1 MRAVLPFSSVPGMGD
16 PALGKLAL
24 MRSLL
29 FILVALSTNAIAQIS
44 WENPEQKVTARATD
58 QFVVAKYRFTNT
70 GNYPVT
76 ILEVQPSCGCTTVQ
90 LAKKQYAPGESGE
103 LAARFDFAGH
113 TGHQEKSI
121 VVLTKDTIN
130 KPITLRLL
138 VSIPEA
144 VAVEPE
150 FLFWRVGDEPEPKL
164 ICVGVADGFPAKIV
178 SIKSNSSAIRVDLEE
193 ITPGKEVKVT
203 VTPRNRGQR
212 PVPTIRRNG
221 RLRLL
226 RGMPAGEG
234 HLIEEPVSFPTRQVG
249 DFEADALV
257 RSCDECDF
265 FR

>member
-90 LAKKQYAPGESGE
+90 LAKKEYAPGESGE

-138 VSIPEA
+138 VTIPEA

>member
-29 FILVALSTNAIAQIS
+29 FILVALSTNAIAQLS

-138 VSIPEA
+138 VTIPEA

-150 FLFWRVGDEPEPKL
+150 FLFWRVG
-164 ICVGVADGFPAKIV
+164 DGFPAKIV

-203 VTPRNRGQR
+203 VTPRNRGQPAAATLIIKTDY
-212 PVPTIRRNG
+212 PVENLATHYAWAQIR
-221 RLRLL
+221 
-226 RGMPAGEG
+226 
-234 HLIEEPVSFPTRQVG
+234 
-249 DFEADALV
+249 
-257 RSCDECDF
+257 
-265 FR
+265 

>member
-29 FILVALSTNAIAQIS
+29 FILVALSTNAIAQLS

-164 ICVGVADGFPAKIV
+164 IRVAVADGFPAKIV

-203 VTPRNRGQR
+203 VTPRNRGQPAAATLIIKTDY
-212 PVPTIRRNG
+212 PVENLATHYAWAQIR
-221 RLRLL
+221 
-226 RGMPAGEG
+226 
-234 HLIEEPVSFPTRQVG
+234 
-249 DFEADALV
+249 
-257 RSCDECDF
+257 
-265 FR
+265 